1 MKRDLIYS
9 LLCMLF
15 ICFTACE
22 DEPLGEGDD
31 FTPGA
36 KSTVT
41 AIVEFKPLVPALN
54 GASRTAGD
62 AIKVINDLWVL
73 LYSEDGNLVEMKKFE
88 GLQPIPVNREDLKPG
103 EPYAESETSR
113 VSFRLVV
120 PQGRYYVYAVANLDL
135 DHPKYEASIQ
145 TREGLKGI
153 SFDWDTKEIA
163 NNSQMFGHFS
173 VDEKVLAKEESVL
186 INKNTAKLHAWV
198 RRAASKVTVAY
209 DASGLNEGV
218 FVYLKSVQ
226 IRDIP
231 KTCFLG
237 NTNKIEE
244 QGDLIEGEIIRYY
257 EGEKPTFNENYDA
270 RLSSGKFTYGEHGET
285 SDALFFFE
293 NMQGGGD
300 DMPDKRQDA
309 DGKEGLDYPGLPGAP
324 TYRPKDGVPCG
335 TYIEVDAY
343 YVSINSEKVGSGP
356 IKYRFM
362 LGKNVT
368 TDYNAE
374 RNYHYKLTLVLKNF
388 ANDVDWHIEYE
399 EEVPGIE
406 VPQPY
411 YISYL
416 YNRTMDFPL
425 KINTAGAELISLDA
439 RIIFNNWAPEGAST
453 LDYAHD
459 YDYAVT
465 PTAENNAPWNGF
477 LSLRKTTAKV
487 LTVDEKQASEAAGV
501 EYVGTKE
508 KDLGNKLYYEKE
520 NRGIRKYSVTKG
532 QIDYIDD
539 KDGNYSIKPTEG
551 NKTVNVMVP
560 MYTRAKQ
567 MIATTAYTGNNP
579 YVAYQRRAEVEF
591 TAEIKFDDERGVQT
605 LRDTAKIFQVRRV
618 VNPKGI
624 YRSAD
629 NSESFDVKLMRLPK
643 EEAEEFEVFPSEGPW
658 RAYIPQEVDGLPFK
672 GDDFITFNGGQKEV
686 TGKTG
691 SPIEFRVNFP
701 KRPNEGEGYHT
712 VIRVDYHNYTCQH
725 LIFVTRGEAPV
736 QLVDNGAKWHI
747 SNLVSE
753 TQEAANPLDEG
764 SLFRFNNL
772 EQPIASSNQENSRS
786 PWTNVKKEDFKNAKD
801 KLFTIVGSE
810 KTLRWEEINAG
821 TSNTSPTWKV
831 KLGDGVRIAK
841 YEDYKALFDDKNIQQ
856 GYGVLYGDEANA
868 TCTKIQDVY
877 EYRVGADG
885 KRVSGYGMRG
895 CFVYNKSNGKHVFF
909 PVGASGYGHRRN
921 YDYEPWGGT
930 PFNANTNARGVLRY
944 ASGRIDYYPSPK
956 SNPLFYDLFRR
967 PGAIY
972 WLNNKVNP
980 GSIVAWD
987 INYFTFD
994 FNSLD
999 HANVFPKDG
1008 GGDGK
1013 SDACF
1018 IRCVED

>member
-73 LYSEDGNLVEMKKFE
+73 LYSEDGNLVEMKKIE

-244 QGDLIEGEIIRYY
+244 QGDLFEGEIIRYY
-257 EGEKPTFNENYDA
+257 EGEKPTFNENYRA

-399 EEVPGIE
+399 E
-406 VPQPY
+406 
-411 YISYL
+411 
-416 YNRTMDFPL
+416 
-425 KINTAGAELISLDA
+425 
-439 RIIFNNWAPEGAST
+439 
-453 LDYAHD
+453 
-459 YDYAVT
+459 
-465 PTAENNAPWNGF
+465 
-477 LSLRKTTAKV
+477 
-487 LTVDEKQASEAAGV
+487 
-501 EYVGTKE
+501 
-508 KDLGNKLYYEKE
+508 
-520 NRGIRKYSVTKG
+520 
-532 QIDYIDD
+532 
-539 KDGNYSIKPTEG
+539 
-551 NKTVNVMVP
+551 
-560 MYTRAKQ
+560 
-567 MIATTAYTGNNP
+567 
-579 YVAYQRRAEVEF
+579 
-591 TAEIKFDDERGVQT
+591 
-605 LRDTAKIFQVRRV
+605 
-618 VNPKGI
+618 
-624 YRSAD
+624 
-629 NSESFDVKLMRLPK
+629 
-643 EEAEEFEVFPSEGPW
+643 
-658 RAYIPQEVDGLPFK
+658 
-672 GDDFITFNGGQKEV
+672 
-686 TGKTG
+686 
-691 SPIEFRVNFP
+691 
-701 KRPNEGEGYHT
+701 
-712 VIRVDYHNYTCQH
+712 
-725 LIFVTRGEAPV
+725 
-736 QLVDNGAKWHI
+736 
-747 SNLVSE
+747 
-753 TQEAANPLDEG
+753 
-764 SLFRFNNL
+764 
-772 EQPIASSNQENSRS
+772 
-786 PWTNVKKEDFKNAKD
+786 
-801 KLFTIVGSE
+801 
-810 KTLRWEEINAG
+810 
-821 TSNTSPTWKV
+821 
-831 KLGDGVRIAK
+831 
-841 YEDYKALFDDKNIQQ
+841 
-856 GYGVLYGDEANA
+856 
-868 TCTKIQDVY
+868 
-877 EYRVGADG
+877 
-885 KRVSGYGMRG
+885 
-895 CFVYNKSNGKHVFF
+895 
-909 PVGASGYGHRRN
+909 
-921 YDYEPWGGT
+921 
-930 PFNANTNARGVLRY
+930 
-944 ASGRIDYYPSPK
+944 
-956 SNPLFYDLFRR
+956 
-967 PGAIY
+967 
-972 WLNNKVNP
+972 
-980 GSIVAWD
+980 
-987 INYFTFD
+987 
-994 FNSLD
+994 
-999 HANVFPKDG
+999 
-1008 GGDGK
+1008 
-1013 SDACF
+1013 
-1018 IRCVED
+1018 

>member
-9 LLCMLF
+9 FLCMLF

-22 DEPLGEGDD
+22 DEPLGEDDD

-62 AIKVINDLWVL
+62 AIKEINDLWVL
-73 LYSEDGNLVEMKKFE
+73 LYSEDGNLVEMKKIE
-88 GLQPIPVNREDLKPG
+88 SLQPIAVNREDLKPG

-113 VSFRLVV
+113 VSFKLVV

-135 DHPKYEASIQ
+135 DLPKYEESIQ

-153 SFDWDTKEIA
+153 SFDWDAGEIA

-173 VDEKVLAKEESVL
+173 ADEKVLAEEESVL
-186 INKNTAKLHAWV
+186 INRNTAKLHAWV

-209 DASGLNEGV
+209 DASGLKEGV

-231 KTCFLG
+231 ATCFLR

-244 QGDLIEGEIIRYY
+244 QGDLVEGEIIRYY
-257 EGEKPTFNENYDA
+257 DGEDIPAFNENYPV
-270 RLSSGKFTYGEHGET
+270 RLSTGMPTYGEHKEM
-285 SDALFFFE
+285 SNALFFFE
-293 NMQGGGD
+293 NMQGEGD

-309 DGKEGLDYPGLPGAP
+309 DEDGKLDHPGLPDDP
-324 TYRPKDGVPCG
+324 TYRLKDDVPYG

-343 YVSINSEKVGSGP
+343 YVSINSEKVGSGS

-362 LGKNVT
+362 LGKDVER
-368 TDYNAE
+368 DYNAE

-388 ANDVDWHIEYE
+388 ANDADWHIEYE

-425 KINTAGAELISLDA
+425 KINTAGAKLISLDA

-453 LDYAHD
+453 LDYARE

-465 PTAENNAPWNGF
+465 STAANNAPWNGF
-477 LSLRKTTAKV
+477 LSLRKTTAKI
-487 LTVDEKQASEAAGV
+487 LTTNKEQASEALGV
-501 EYVGTKE
+501 EYVGSAE
-508 KDLGNKLYYEKE
+508 KNLGNKIFYENKE
-520 NRGIRKYSVTKG
+520 RGIRSYSITEG
-532 QIDYIDD
+532 QTSYIDD
-539 KDGNYSIKPTEG
+539 KNGDYSIEPTEG
-551 NKTVNVMVP
+551 NKTVNVKVP
-560 MYTRAKQ
+560 LYTRAKQ
-567 MIATTAYTGNNP
+567 MISATAYTGNNP

-591 TAEIKFDDERGVQT
+591 TAKIKFDDERGEKT
-605 LRDTAKIFQVRRV
+605 LRDTAKIFQVRRI

-629 NSESFDVKLMRLPK
+629 NDQSFHVKLMRLPK

-658 RAYIPQEVDGLPFK
+658 RAYIPEEVEGHPFE
-672 GDDFITFNGGQKEV
+672 GDDFITFNDGQKEV
-686 TGKTG
+686 KGKTG
-691 SPIEFRVNFP
+691 SPIEFTVNFP
-701 KRPNEGEGYHT
+701 QKPNDGEAFHT
-712 VIRVDYHNYTCQH
+712 VIRIDYHNYTCQH
-725 LIFVTRGEAPV
+725 LIFVMRGDAPV
-736 QLVDNGAKWHI
+736 QLVDGGAKWHTC
-747 SNLVSE
+747 NLVSE
-753 TQEAANPLDEG
+753 TREAANPLDEG

-772 EQPIASSNQENSRS
+772 KQPIAASNQKNSRS
-786 PWTNVKKEDFKNAKD
+786 PWTNVKKGDFKDAKTMP
-801 KLFTIVGSE
+801 FTIVGKE
-810 KTLRWEEINAG
+810 GTLLWEQIDAG
-821 TSNTSPTWKV
+821 TSGTSPTWKV
-831 KLGDGVRIAK
+831 DIGNARIAK
-841 YEDYKALFDDKNIQQ
+841 YEDYKALFDDGNIQQ
-856 GYGVLYGDEANA
+856 GYGVLYGDETNE

-930 PFNANTNARGVLRY
+930 RFDATTNARGVLRY
-944 ASGRIDYYPSPK
+944 SSGRIDYYPQPK
-956 SNPLFYDLFRR
+956 DNPLFYDLFRR
-967 PGAIY
+967 PGAVY
-972 WLNNKVNP
+972 WLNNKVDP
-980 GSIVAWD
+980 GSIIAWD

>member
-15 ICFTACE
+15 ICFIACE
-22 DEPLGEGDD
+22 DEPLGEEDD

-41 AIVEFKPLVPALN
+41 ATVEFKPLVPALN
-54 GASRTAGD
+54 GASRTAGN
-62 AIKVINDLWVL
+62 AIKEINDLWVL
-73 LYSEDGNLVEMKKFE
+73 LYTEDGNLVERKKFE
-88 GLQPIPVNREDLKPG
+88 GLESTSVNREDLKPG

-135 DHPKYEASIQ
+135 GLSKYEEAIQ

-153 SFDWDTKEIA
+153 SFDWDTEEIA

-173 VDEKVLAKEESVL
+173 ADEKVLAKEESVL
-186 INKNTAKLHAWV
+186 INKNTTKLHAWV

-209 DASGLNEGV
+209 DASGLKEGV

-226 IRDIP
+226 IKDIP
-231 KTCFLG
+231 TTCFLG

-244 QGDLIEGEIIRYY
+244 QGNLIEGEIIRYY
-257 EGEKPTFNENYDA
+257 EGENVPAFNENYPV
-270 RLSSGKFTYGEHGET
+270 RLSTGKPEYGEHGET
-285 SDALFFFE
+285 SNAMFFFE
-293 NMQGGGD
+293 NMQGEGK

-309 DGKEGLDYPGLPGAP
+309 DGNGKLDHPGLPKDP
-324 TYRPKDGVPCG
+324 TYRLKDDVPCG

-343 YVSINSEKVGSGP
+343 YVSINPEKVGSGP

-362 LGKNVT
+362 LGKDVEQN
-368 TDYNAE
+368 YNAE

-388 ANDVDWHIEYE
+388 ANDADWHIEYE

-439 RIIFNNWAPEGAST
+439 RIIFNNWAPEGASE
-453 LDYAHD
+453 LEYAKD

-465 PTAENNAPWNGF
+465 STAENAPWNGF

-520 NRGIRKYSVTKG
+520 NRGIRSYSVTKG

-551 NKTVNVMVP
+551 NKTVNVVVP

-567 MIATTAYTGNNP
+567 MIASTAYTGNNP

-591 TAEIKFDDERGVQT
+591 TAKIKFDDERGEKT
-605 LRDTAKIFQVRRV
+605 LKDTAKIFQVRRI

-624 YRSAD
+624 YRSAG
-629 NSESFDVKLMRLPK
+629 NGQSFHVKLMRLPK

-658 RAYIPQEVDGLPFK
+658 RAYIPQEVDGHPFE
-672 GDDFITFNGGQKEV
+672 GDDFITFNSGQKEV

-691 SPIEFRVNFP
+691 SPIEFWVNFP
-701 KRPNEGEGYHT
+701 KKPNEGESFHT

-725 LIFVTRGEAPV
+725 LIFVTRGDAPV

-764 SLFRFNNL
+764 SLFRFDNL
-772 EQPIASSNQENSRS
+772 KQPIAASNQENSRS

-801 KLFTIVGSE
+801 KPFTIVGSD
-810 KTLRWEEINAG
+810 KTLLWEEIDAGISNA
-821 TSNTSPTWKV
+821 SPTWKV
-831 KLGDGVRIAK
+831 NLKNGGRIAQYK
-841 YEDYKALFDDKNIQQ
+841 DYKALFDDKNIQQ
-856 GYGVLYGDEANA
+856 GYGVLYGDEA
-868 TCTKIQDVY
+868 TGISTKIQDVY
-877 EYRVGADG
+877 EYRVGSDG

-909 PVGASGYGHRRN
+909 PIGASGYGHRRN

-967 PGAIY
+967 PGAVY
-972 WLNNKVNP
+972 WLNDKVDP

-999 HANVFPKDG
+999 NANVFPKDG